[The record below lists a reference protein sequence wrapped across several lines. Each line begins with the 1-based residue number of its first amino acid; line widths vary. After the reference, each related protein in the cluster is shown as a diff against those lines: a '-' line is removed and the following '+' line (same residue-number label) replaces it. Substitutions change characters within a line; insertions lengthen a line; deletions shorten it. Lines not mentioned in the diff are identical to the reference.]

1 MFCALRRKPIFQFLA
16 LDNAFDFSSNDRFHV
31 FPSTRK
37 APMDPVAASVAGT
50 ASQTRLV
57 RDPWERDQ
65 RPPVDVSVDV
75 PGKLCDPV

>member
-1 MFCALRRKPIFQFLA
+1 
-16 LDNAFDFSSNDRFHV
+16 
-31 FPSTRK
+31 
-37 APMDPVAASVAGT
+37 MDPVAASVAGT